1 MKNILSTL
9 GIALAMCLML
19 VLHASQAQTAKD
31 STQKKPLQ
39 KIITKKGNV
48 LYGRIIK
55 SGKES
60 VTIQTTD
67 IGIITLKMSNIAK
80 IETTTGTVPTDS
92 HGRIPFTREHWYRHG
107 MYNNKY
113 FIGTNGFNLKKNE
126 VYIESVFFA
135 TVGARWG
142 ITDNLSIGAGGFIT
156 GQFFFGNSKL
166 TIPVGRNFRLGASLN
181 WWVVPTVGD
190 LGLLSLA
197 GTYGSK
203 DYNISA
209 GLSYG
214 VLDGEITPR
223 PLINLGGMAR
233 PINRVAFV
241 GELILL
247 PVNTQFNT
255 FTNSQRFLPLAMMG
269 TRFIN
274 KKSSIDFSFL
284 YLNSGEIN
292 GSSLILLL
300 PYIAYRHKI

>member
-1 MKNILSTL
+1 MLSMTL
-9 GIALAMCLML
+9 VVCLTLAG
-19 VLHASQAQTAKD
+19 HTSQAQTTKD
-31 STQKKPLQ
+31 STTQQKPLQ
-39 KIITKKGNV
+39 KVITKEGNV

-55 SGKES
+55 SGRES
-60 VTIQTTD
+60 ITIQTKD
-67 IGIITLKMSNIAK
+67 IGIITLKMSSIAK
-80 IETTTGTVPTDS
+80 IETVTGGIPTDR
-92 HGRIPFTREHWYRHG
+92 HGRVPFTREHWYQHG
-107 MYNNKY
+107 MYTNKY
-113 FIGTNGFNLKKNE
+113 FISTNGFNLKKNE
-126 VYIESVFFA
+126 MYIESVFFA

-166 TIPVGRNFRLGASLN
+166 TIPVGHNFRLGASLN

-190 LGLLSLA
+190 LGLLNLA

-203 DYNISA
+203 DYNISV

-214 VLDGEITPR
+214 VFGGKATPR

-247 PVNTQFNT
+247 PINTQFNT

-269 TRFIN
+269 ARFIN
-274 KKSSIDFSFL
+274 KKSSIDFSFV
-284 YLNSGEIN
+284 YLNSGEVN
-292 GSSLILLL
+292 GTSLILLL
-300 PYIAYRHKI
+300 PYIAYRHKL